1 MSSSNRRFVLLALAG
16 LAACGFEPA
25 YGPDKLVS
33 AISNQTEFKAP
44 TTRDGFDFVDQLE
57 RRLGRSDASAY
68 RLEWDIAVLASN
80 RAISAAQET
89 LRVEFTGVATYRL
102 LQLSDGAILDQ
113 GQVRGF
119 TGYAQTSVSAASR
132 SNEVDARRRL
142 MVILADNV
150 VTRILG
156 AV

>member
-25 YGPDKLVS
+25 FGPDKLAAS
-33 AISNQTEFKAP
+33 ISNRTAFEAP
-44 TTRDGFDFVDQLE
+44 TNRDGFDFVAQLE
-57 RRLGRSDASAY
+57 RRLGRADDSAF
-68 RLEWDIAVLASN
+68 RLDWDITVTASN

-102 LQLSDGAILDQ
+102 VQLSDGAIMDQ
-113 GQVRGF
+113 GEVRGF
-119 TGYAQTSVSAASR
+119 TGYARTSVSAATR